1 MEQDTVHP
9 CSLTAGGPDD
19 YGCLPIASSLQGQS
33 SSASL
38 LLVALLYFLLIHFN
52 SAVGVLDSFMK

>member
-1 MEQDTVHP
+1 MEQDAIHL

-19 YGCLPIASSLQGQS
+19 YGCLPIASSLQDQS

-38 LLVALLYFLLIHFN
+38 LLVDLPYFLLIHFN
-52 SAVGVLDSFMK
+52 NAVSVLD